1 MLLKA
6 LHPMNLGLILGL
18 ILFIISLGMTAGET
32 AIKLQYSL

>member
-1 MLLKA
+1 MLPKA
-6 LHPMNLGLILGL
+6 HHPMKLGL